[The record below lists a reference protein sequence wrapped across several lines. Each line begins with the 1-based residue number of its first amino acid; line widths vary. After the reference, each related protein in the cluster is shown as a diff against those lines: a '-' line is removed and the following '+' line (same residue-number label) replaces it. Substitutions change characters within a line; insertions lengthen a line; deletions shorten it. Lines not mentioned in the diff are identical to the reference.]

1 MKLYNAQT
9 GKPETL
15 PEDQINEAVKS
26 GTHGFKKNSSVNI
39 IDADGNP
46 FSINTSELPSAL
58 NDGFTIEAPRK
69 TAVREYVDENKGLKG
84 AAKVAL
90 GQFADEALMG
100 IPELIL
106 NKTQDPLEV
115 AKREALKKEHN
126 AVNNIAGVAGFGT
139 SLLYGGPLGK
149 VATGAEA
156 AGRAAESLLAKRLV
170 AAGVEKG
177 SESIAKGLAK
187 KLATSATKLGV
198 EGATFS
204 APVALTEAA
213 LGDPDLA
220 AETLLMNG
228 LAGAALG
235 VGGSAVKSLT
245 KLGID
250 AVAPNLFGKAAS
262 AEGAV
267 VNAADEGV
275 SQGVLGN
282 LFKQKPNAPEI
293 AQAFKVIDAPVME
306 GALSDSKF
314 IQDLDSG
321 LTKKVSQ
328 AGVEHQEKWQN
339 VYDKLDATTKESLA
353 SSSPTTALQAGEDA
367 QGKIIAEIERR
378 NQPFQERYQ
387 KFKEISDTITI
398 PDDKRLNLYNNMLK
412 VADDN
417 RAIGQSLRPEIKKFG
432 DNVLAFE
439 KASDLDVVS
448 RQIGQEIESLKR
460 AGKFEDVNVLK
471 QLKTKV
477 DDFAENEILRQA
489 KVIEK
494 EGLPEAQALAKEV
507 IAEKASLKKDYSE
520 FSEFLE
526 GTGDIT
532 GIKKK
537 GGAVTMSN
545 KIDKFAGEKFVNR
558 LFDTKDYRKL
568 AAFKKEFPEAFDVVA
583 GFKKNEL
590 LQKATVDGRVKFD
603 GLLRELD
610 KFSPEVRELLFT
622 PEQLEKLGAVN
633 TIWRAKPKD
642 INPSGTARAIE
653 MNNFISGGTNSAI
666 GATVGG
672 MIGGPVGAAVGA
684 GVGFAS
690 NKITSS
696 LKDRAAAALLKS
708 TGTQSLLYT
717 EQAMKKT
724 ALALDKIPQALDD
737 MVKKAAKPVRNTA
750 VGAIARFLGHEDSK
764 QSKLEQ
770 FEDLSNRVAEFNENP
785 AYSAD
790 KVSGLT
796 TGLNTGA
803 PSVANN
809 FATKNTVLARY
820 IQDMMPKAMS
830 ISTPFKQVRWRPT
843 DFELSQ
849 FERRIHAISDPMSII
864 DDLQTGNLSMEA
876 VNAVK
881 TVYPKLFTKIQEK
894 VLNHFMENPQ
904 TVPYQQRIKL
914 SMLLDQ
920 PLDSDLQ
927 PVNIAALQK
936 NFIEEEQAMAKAK
949 QLNLPSSATESQLLS
964 GK

>member
-1 MKLYNAQT
+1 MKPQIYNRQT
-9 GKPETL
+9 GKREAI
-15 PEDQINEAVKS
+15 PED
-26 GTHGFKKNSSVNI
+26 
-39 IDADGNP
+39 
-46 FSINTSELPSAL
+46 AL
-58 NDGFTIEAPRK
+58 NDAVASGSHAFPVGTKVNVIDPDGNVGSLDSSELQGALQSGFTIEPPRK

-126 AVNNIAGVAGFGT
+126 ALNNIAGVAGFGA
-139 SLLYGGPLGK
+139 SLLYGGPIGK

-156 AGRAAESLLAKRLV
+156 AGRAAENLLAKRLV

-235 VGGSAVKSLT
+235 VGGSAVKNLT
-245 KLGID
+245 KLGLD
-250 AVAPNLFGKAAS
+250 AVAPNLLGKAA
-262 AEGAV
+262 V
-267 VNAADEGV
+267 VGPDGQVVEQASGM
-275 SQGVLGN
+275 LGS
-282 LFKQKPNAPEI
+282 LFKQKPNAPQIEE
-293 AQAFKVIDAPVME
+293 AFKVIDAPVME

-398 PDDKRLNLYNNMLK
+398 PDEKRLNLYNNMLK

-537 GGAVTMSN
+537 GGAATMSG

-590 LQKATVDGRVKFD
+590 LQKATSDGRVKFD

-653 MNNFISGGTNSAI
+653 MNNFIAGGTNSAI

-690 NKITSS
+690 NKITGS
-696 LKDRAAAALLKS
+696 LKDRAAAALIKS
-708 TGTQSLLYT
+708 THANSLLYT

-724 ALALDKIPQALDD
+724 ALALDKIPEALDE
-737 MVKKAAKPVRNTA
+737 MVKKTSKPVRNTS
-750 VGAIARFLGHEDSK
+750 VGAIGRFLGDGNAK
-764 QSKLEQ
+764 KTKLEQ

-785 AYSAD
+785 AYATD

-796 TGLNTGA
+796 TGLNRGA
-803 PSVANN
+803 PTVANN
-809 FATKNTVLARY
+809 FATKNAVLARY
-820 IQDMMPKAMS
+820 IQEMMPKALT
-830 ISTPFKQVRWRPT
+830 ISSPFKQVRWKPS

-849 FERRIHAISDPMSII
+849 FERRIHAISDPMSIVE
-864 DDLQTGNLSMEA
+864 DLKNNNLSMEA

-881 TVYPKLFTKIQEK
+881 TVYPKLFEKIQEK

-927 PVNIAALQK
+927 PVNIASLQK
-936 NFIEEEQAMAKAK
+936 NFIVEDQQAAKGGK
-949 QLNLPSSATESQLLS
+949 SLNLPSHATESQLIS
-964 GK
+964 SK